1 MTLAEAHV
9 KWSGILMD
17 LSDPD
22 IFSILWMKGQ
32 VLHREWAHLK
42 VPVRLVL
49 VWNELLTKKLYLFLS
64 RLNEVSGGCEN
75 IVPVSESFWSNLK
88 FFRMIDLTARLWG
101 WNERVNGMRLVFS
114 FSAVR
119 GTDCRS
125 IRVGHGGGPLEWQKQ
140 DSHVHRK
147 TGTSTGSNYL
157 SGVNLSLLK
166 TSPDLLKV

>member
-1 MTLAEAHV
+1 MGCVWVSMQKMELR
-9 KWSGILMD
+9 WS
-17 LSDPD
+17 
-22 IFSILWMKGQ
+22 
-32 VLHREWAHLK
+32 
-42 VPVRLVL
+42 L

-64 RLNEVSGGCEN
+64 RLNEISGGCEN

-101 WNERVNGMRLVFS
+101 WNERVNGMRPVFS

-125 IRVGHGGGPLEWQKQ
+125 IWVGHGGGALEWQKQ
-140 DSHVHRK
+140 DSHVHQK
-147 TGTSTGSNYL
+147 TGTSPLRQKNNYL